1 MIIKTPVL
9 VASACDNTVVR
20 CISEQIPTM
29 GHYLV
34 LSICETEKLTMRKFT
49 ILLIALL
56 LTLSFA
62 LQAGS
67 EGRQN
72 LKKEAIENSRLPD
85 FSSIF
90 NWGVKL
96 TNFKELYLFAGI
108 AAQQADFSIVSPG
121 DYVAQTDF
129 ILSEFDTFLAE
140 NDLDRDDIIRIEFT
154 LVKGIDPEDFGAVLG
169 RFAAYFQDVEV
180 RPAAGTLRYVD
191 ALAFP
196 GLVVEYEI
204 WAAR

>member
-1 MIIKTPVL
+1 MPLL
-9 VASACDNTVVR
+9 VQTTVVE
-20 CISEQIPTM
+20 CVSTQILKMEQCFIISLGEM
-29 GHYLV
+29 
-34 LSICETEKLTMRKFT
+34 EKLTMRKIT
-49 ILLIALL
+49 VLILALL
-56 LTLSFA
+56 LALSFA
-62 LQAGS
+62 VQAGS

-85 FSSIF
+85 FTSIF
-90 NWGVKL
+90 NWGLKL

-129 ILSEFDTFLAE
+129 ILTEFDVFLAE
-140 NDLDRDDIIRIEFT
+140 NELDRDDIVRIEFT
-154 LVKGIDPEDFGAVLG
+154 LVKGISPEDFGAVLG

>member
-1 MIIKTPVL
+1 MEQCFII
-9 VASACDNTVVR
+9 SFG
-20 CISEQIPTM
+20 EM
-29 GHYLV
+29 
-34 LSICETEKLTMRKFT
+34 EKLTMRKIT
-49 ILLIALL
+49 ALMLALL

-62 LQAGS
+62 VQAGS

-85 FSSIF
+85 FTSIF
-90 NWGVKL
+90 NWGLKL

-129 ILSEFDTFLAE
+129 ILTEFDVFLAE
-140 NDLDRDDIIRIEFT
+140 NELDRDDIVRIEFT
-154 LVKGIDPEDFGAVLG
+154 LVKGISPEDFGAVLG

>member
-1 MIIKTPVL
+1 MHLL
-9 VASACDNTVVR
+9 VQTTVVE
-20 CISEQIPTM
+20 CVSTQILKMEQCFIISLGEM
-29 GHYLV
+29 
-34 LSICETEKLTMRKFT
+34 EKLTMRKIT
-49 ILLIALL
+49 ALMLALL
-56 LTLSFA
+56 LTFSFA
-62 LQAGS
+62 VQAGS

-85 FSSIF
+85 FTSIF
-90 NWGVKL
+90 NWGLKL

-129 ILSEFDTFLAE
+129 ILTEFDVFLAE
-140 NDLDRDDIIRIEFT
+140 NELDRDDIVRIEFT
-154 LVKGIDPEDFGAVLG
+154 LVKGISPEDFGAVLG

>member
-1 MIIKTPVL
+1 MGQCLIISL
-9 VASACDNTVVR
+9 
-20 CISEQIPTM
+20 
-29 GHYLV
+29 
-34 LSICETEKLTMRKFT
+34 CETEKLTMRKFIT
-49 ILLIALL
+49 LVIALL

-62 LQAGS
+62 AQAGS

-85 FSSIF
+85 FTSIF

-108 AAQQADFSIVSPG
+108 AAQRADFSIVSPG

-129 ILSEFDTFLAE
+129 ILTEFDVFLAE
-140 NDLDRDDIIRIEFT
+140 NELDRDDIIRIEFT
-154 LVKGIDPEDFGAVLG
+154 LVKGISPEDFGAVLG
-169 RFAAYFQDVEV
+169 RFAAYFQDVQV